1 MPLITTER
9 KIMRKH
15 KVSKKEFEQIF
26 TRRQLTFRERHM
38 QTFWLME
45 TSEVSYMMHQKVNAL
60 GALSM
65 VILALIVTAP
75 LFIISGLKGVV
86 GMWGETLSYLD
97 GKPARRDYCYRGAE
111 STEKLIKLAGW
122 DK

>member
-1 MPLITTER
+1 
-9 KIMRKH
+9 MRTY
-15 KVSKKEFEQIF
+15 KVSKKDFERIF
-26 TRRQLTFRERHM
+26 TRRQLTFREKYM
-38 QTFWLME
+38 QTFLFVE
-45 TSEVSYMMHQKVNAL
+45 TSEVSYMIHQKVNAL

-86 GMWGETLSYLD
+86 DMWGEILSYLD

-111 STEKLIKLAGW
+111 STEKLVKMAGW